1 MIVKVHSENPSKKEA
16 WVFYLPDNVSELDKI
31 KFKHSGFF
39 FHLLEYTCM
48 NGVTLAWQNKLAWF
62 TFSVI

>member
-1 MIVKVHSENPSKKEA
+1 MIMKVHSENPASKEEA

-39 FHLLEYTCM
+39 FHLPYTCM
-48 NGVTLAWQNKLAWF
+48 NET
-62 TFSVI
+62 